1 MNQYLAPDNS
11 RWYNAGYIRGV
22 HVGLL
27 IGLAIGGLIGGLIV
41 VIAAWR

>member
-1 MNQYLAPDNS
+1 MSQYLAPDNR
-11 RWYNAGYIRGV
+11 RWYNAGYNRGV

-27 IGLAIGGLIGGLIV
+27 IGLAIGGLIA